1 MSDKSEESGEK
12 QELTEASLE
21 EASGGSGRRN
31 ELDHVGAYNFTVE
44 IKGTSGA
51 GSGVNELSM
60 DDTSG
65 TEKTP

>member
-1 MSDKSEESGEK
+1 MSEKSEESGEK
-12 QELTEASLE
+12 QELTEASLD

-44 IKGTSGA
+44 IEGTSGT